1 MSKTVNTFLVVGD
14 KIMPKIHLRQPG
26 FAYSACGPFTQNK
39 ERMQKFKEKGD
50 SQYIYQNELDKPY
63 FQHDMPYGD
72 FKDLTRRRTYDK
84 ILLHKAFI
92 IAKTRKYDEYQRGLA
107 SMVYKC
113 FEKKT
118 SSQTTKNEN
127 ISNKVLV
134 EELHKPV
141 V

>member
-1 MSKTVNTFLVVGD
+1 
-14 KIMPKIHLRQPG
+14 
-26 FAYSACGPFTQNK
+26 
-39 ERMQKFKEKGD
+39 
-50 SQYIYQNELDKPY
+50 
-63 FQHDMPYGD
+63 MPYGD
-72 FKDLTRRRTYDK
+72 FKDLTRRTTYDK

-92 IAKTRKYDEYQRGLA
+92 IVKTRKDDEYQRGLA

-127 ISNKVLV
+127 ISNKVLA

>member
-1 MSKTVNTFLVVGD
+1 MSKIVNKFLVVGD
-14 KIMPKIHLRQPG
+14 KIMPKMHLRQPG
-26 FAYSACGPFTQNK
+26 FEYSACGPFTQNK

-50 SQYIYQNELDKPY
+50 SQYIYQNELDKAY

-72 FKDLTRRRTYDK
+72 FKDLTRRTTYDK

-92 IAKTRKYDEYQRGLA
+92 IAKTRKDDEYQRGLA

-127 ISNKVLV
+127 ISNKVLA